1 MTNCDDPGG
10 DAGTSRPADR
20 REWRRTPDTGTPA
33 DPVDVAARSVVR
45 WLRLRRDVLLR
56 ADAGAGRT
64 TCLRRVGSAVSRLGM
79 SPVLIDPRGTGT
91 ALPSSR
97 SARPPSGRTEND
109 PAGRIATDLG
119 TQGVLLVDD
128 LHELDEDALT
138 RVEKVLRRTNARLVA
153 TSAEDLVRTSRSRTL
168 NRILRERAPS
178 EVEIAPLDH
187 LSMAHLLSQRL
198 GGPVDVSL
206 VGSMLAWTSGNPSV
220 AIAVVDA
227 AQYAG
232 VVSRREGTWSL
243 HGNLGSVPM
252 ESVLHLLV
260 SGMKPSAQATLDR
273 LAVEGHPDR
282 AAALDTVQ
290 DLDLTELVR
299 RRRVVVH
306 AAETD
311 DGTDLVAVS
320 PPALALALRA
330 RSQDRDPFR
339 ALSPDPAAGL
349 PADFPVPSGDGRARR
364 VRDALAWGPGAGE
377 HADSQ
382 RNAHLSALA
391 YERAALIKAEAREGW
406 VHSPRVTTA
415 VPYLLVLLQHP
426 GEHPVEVFRDTPVRP
441 EDDPALSATF
451 HGLRERWRVWS
462 GSAAPGT
469 LPRPPDGASDGSEA
483 VETVLLASVERWE
496 TDTLRSR
503 LQLPGPGTPEPWA
516 THTRLRTWAALLAAG
531 RADLLVEL
539 TAEAEDYPRWAETEC
554 HHYGTGLRGLALLA
568 QGRVT
573 EAESLAQR
581 RLEEARDRL
590 DLLGMRVYS
599 LTLGAVLAASGRAPE
614 AWRVLR
620 AALWLGPPGPLGHT
634 FYRRTLALGAMLCV
648 REGSI
653 GFAHLL
659 VEELRESPT
668 DHQPVIGSTLALA
681 EAELLRAG
689 GRAEEADALL
699 WEAGRR
705 NITTGWMAL
714 GAEFWAM
721 RALAPTPVQ
730 ATAIQD
736 LLDRRP
742 PPLLAPLLELQV
754 ALVSPDTRR
763 IEELLRTAPLAMAPD
778 LAATAVTALSAARSD
793 VGAEPLSRE
802 DVASLVGEELAAR
815 LRHQRPPVAAR
826 AAGLTAR
833 EREIARLVA
842 EGLSNRQIAER
853 LLLSSRT
860 VENHVHRVLR
870 KLGMASR
877 RELRGAL

>member
-1 MTNCDDPGG
+1 MTNCDNPG
-10 DAGTSRPADR
+10 DDDGTGRPTDR
-20 REWRRTPDTGTPA
+20 REWRRTPDTGIPA
-33 DPVDVAARSVVR
+33 DPADVATRSVVR

-64 TCLRRVGSAVSRLGM
+64 TSLRRVGSAVSRLGM
-79 SPVLIDPRGTGT
+79 SPVLINPRGTGT
-91 ALPSSR
+91 ALPAPR
-97 SARPPSGRTEND
+97 SARQASGRTETD
-109 PAGRIATDLG
+109 PAARIAADLG

-128 LHELDEDALT
+128 LHELDEEALT
-138 RVEKVLRRTNARLVA
+138 RVEGVLRRTNARLVA
-153 TSAEDLVRTSRSRTL
+153 TTPEDLVRTSRSRTL

-220 AIAVVDA
+220 AIAVIDA

-232 VVSRREGTWSL
+232 VVSRRDGTWSL
-243 HGNLGSVPM
+243 HGNLSSVPM

-260 SGMKPSAQATLDR
+260 SGMDPSAQATLDR

-282 AAALDTVQ
+282 ATALDTVQ
-290 DLDLTELVR
+290 AMDLSELVR

-330 RSQDRDPFR
+330 RSQDRDPLR
-339 ALSPDPAAGL
+339 VLPPEPATEPASDLEALL
-349 PADFPVPSGDGRARR
+349 GDGRARR
-364 VRDALAWGPGAGE
+364 VRDALAWEPDAGE
-377 HADSQ
+377 DTDAR

-391 YERAALIKAEAREGW
+391 YERAALIKSEAREAW
-406 VHSPRVTTA
+406 VHSPRVATA

-426 GEHPVEVFRDTPVRP
+426 GEHPIEVFRDTPVRP

-462 GSAAPGT
+462 GSAVPGT
-469 LPRPPDGASDGSEA
+469 FLQPSAEFSDGSEA
-483 VETVLLASVERWE
+483 VEMVRRASIERWD

-503 LQLPGPGTPEPWA
+503 LQLPGPGAPEPWA

-531 RADLLVEL
+531 RADLLAEL
-539 TAEAEDYPRWAETEC
+539 TAEAEDCSQLVESEC
-554 HHYGTGLRGLALLA
+554 DHYGTGLRGLALLA
-568 QGRVT
+568 QGRLA
-573 EAESLAQR
+573 EAEDLAR
-581 RLEEARDRL
+581 HRLEEARDRL
-590 DLLGMRVYS
+590 DLLGMRVHS
-599 LTLGAVLAASGRAPE
+599 LTLGAVLAVSGRAPD

-634 FYRRTLALGAMLCV
+634 FYRLTLALSAQLCV
-648 REGSI
+648 REGSL
-653 GFAHLL
+653 GFANLL
-659 VEELRESPT
+659 VEELHESPR
-668 DHQPVIGSTLALA
+668 DRQPDIGSTLALA

-699 WEAGRR
+699 WEAGHR
-705 NITTGWMAL
+705 NIANGWVAL

-730 ATAIQD
+730 VTAIQD
-736 LLDRRP
+736 LLDRHP
-742 PPLLAPLLELQV
+742 PPLLVPLLELQI

-778 LAATAVTALSAARSD
+778 LAASAVTALSATRPD
-793 VGAEPLSRE
+793 GGTEPLSRA
-802 DVASLVGEELAAR
+802 DVAALVGDDLAAR
-815 LRHQRPPVAAR
+815 LRYQHPPVVAR
-826 AAGLTAR
+826 AGGLTAR
-833 EREIARLVA
+833 EREVARLVA